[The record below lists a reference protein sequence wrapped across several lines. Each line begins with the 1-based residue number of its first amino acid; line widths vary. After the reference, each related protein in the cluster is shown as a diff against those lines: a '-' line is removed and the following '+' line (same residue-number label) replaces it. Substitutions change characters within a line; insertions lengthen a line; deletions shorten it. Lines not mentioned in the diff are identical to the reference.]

1 MRSQKS
7 FAAKQRRKSMN
18 LRRRFFT
25 FNVHFIFSASWK
37 LRSYFMYYFLSDFF
51 FEKKASSLGT
61 RGVRIDRENLLM
73 LTKLY
78 SKMVCVHCSCPYD

>member
-61 RGVRIDRENLLM
+61 RVRIDGKSFDVDKALFKNGLCALL
-73 LTKLY
+73 LSL
-78 SKMVCVHCSCPYD
+78 

>member
-1 MRSQKS
+1 
-7 FAAKQRRKSMN
+7 
-18 LRRRFFT
+18 
-25 FNVHFIFSASWK
+25 
-37 LRSYFMYYFLSDFF
+37 MYYFLSDFF

-78 SKMVCVHCSCPYD
+78 SKMVCVHCSCPYRLLSRLLKNLNSSLLLKTHDLACLMMTHAT